1 MPPSIKSCTYFSTSL
16 ASNPLHAIQKQFYHF
31 SATLFPPTFAQ
42 IDTPSHG
49 FLKKLPLAMFI
60 FTKWNMFVPKRYLW
74 KKICS
79 STSCNH
85 MCLFN
90 KPPIYSKTTLRNRWP
105 SRIVAAN
112 SSHAINLT
120 RCRHRGWGENLW
132 FWGCGCNTV
141 DGQTSAPVVL
151 NVKLFISYLSV
162 RWCRIF
168 SINSMD
174 MRGLHPRSLT

>member
-1 MPPSIKSCTYFSTSL
+1 MISAVVYCIDQHHTSIDLSHASVHKELYLFSTSL

-31 SATLFPPTFAQ
+31 SAILFPPTFAQ
-42 IDTPSHG
+42 IDTPSPG

-60 FTKWNMFVPKRYLW
+60 FTKWNMCVPKRYLW
-74 KKICS
+74 KKICN

-120 RCRHRGWGENLW
+120 RCRHRGWEKICDFGV
-132 FWGCGCNTV
+132 V
-141 DGQTSAPVVL
+141 DAIL
-151 NVKLFISYLSV
+151 L
-162 RWCRIF
+162 
-168 SINSMD
+168 MD
-174 MRGLHPRSLT
+174 KHLHQLC